1 MKTGHNNMSSLLVCI
16 AEAVIGVLLLIN
28 PVGFTSGIIIALG
41 VVLTILGIYN
51 VIQYFRNE
59 IEMAVQGDGLSRGI
73 LFILVGLFCIFRS
86 RWFVITFPVLT
97 MLYGVITLVAGVGKI
112 QMAVDLM
119 RLQLRHWYIAL
130 INALLTIVFALL
142 IVFNPFETT
151 AILWTFIGVALLIEA
166 LLDIIVFIFGRRRG

>member
-1 MKTGHNNMSSLLVCI
+1 MKSTL
-16 AEAVIGVLLLIN
+16 
-28 PVGFTSGIIIALG
+28 
-41 VVLTILGIYN
+41 
-51 VIQYFRNE
+51 
-59 IEMAVQGDGLSRGI
+59 
-73 LFILVGLFCIFRS
+73 
-86 RWFVITFPVLT
+86 
-97 MLYGVITLVAGVGKI
+97 LYGVITLVAGVGKI

-130 INALLTIVFALL
+130 INALFTIVFALL